1 MGVARQLIDW
11 CDKKFNDALHEEDD
25 RKGMQKAIVSGTVEG
40 FMDAA
45 IVMYIP
51 VLIACF
57 VYKNQAN
64 KK

>member
-1 MGVARQLIDW
+1 MGVARQLIKW

-25 RKGMQKAIVSGTVEG
+25 RKGMQKAFASGAVEG
-40 FMDAA
+40 IMDAA

-57 VYKNQAN
+57 VYKNQVD